1 METIIYVAHKGN
13 RNALTDAC
21 VAMMAARTCVL
32 GALLNVRINLMSI
45 KDESFVKRM
54 SDKADFLES
63 EAIRIEKKLLDWAR
77 VQLTKDN

>member
-1 METIIYVAHKGN
+1 
-13 RNALTDAC
+13 
-21 VAMMAARTCVL
+21 
-32 GALLNVRINLMSI
+32 MSI
-45 KDESFVKRM
+45 KDELFVKRM